1 MADVSVKMGVSGLA
15 QFKQSMT
22 DASASVKTLDA
33 ALKANEKAM
42 KQNGQTESYMA
53 TQANLLNAKLKE
65 QGNVARAAEQA
76 LKQMEANGVQ
86 KTSASYQ
93 NMQRRMIEA
102 RSSMMDTEEQI
113 RTLGT
118 ASLESSGQ
126 TDKLAD
132 SLGGLNKRISLEQVS
147 SAVKSITGGLEN
159 AAKKAVDLGEKLFN
173 VIMDSAAQAD
183 DISTMAT
190 RLGMTDEQVQQM
202 MYVADRFEAPVE
214 AMAKTWKKLKNNM
227 ASDSAEIV
235 EDFKKIGV
243 ATHEVTP
250 GKYGEVIGP
259 ARDYLDVFWEVGDA
273 LMAMTDASEQERIAQ
288 KLLGRS
294 WDEMIPLFTKGREA
308 YEAALEAAP
317 TASEEAVESA
327 ASLNDRVKELEK
339 SWDTLKLQ
347 ALETIAPALEKGADA
362 IANILDKVTGFLQT
376 EKGQELLD
384 KLGESVSNLFGDL
397 ANISAE
403 DVESNVTSVLTAL
416 TGGLKWLADNWSGV
430 KDALEKIVEGWAL
443 LKVTGGAADVL
454 KLVQGVMGLAGGG
467 SAAAAAGASAGA
479 SWGGAFASAVLK
491 AAPWLV
497 FLSTLLHISD
507 TGNNDLADANGN
519 LTEEGWLDFR
529 DQRARAARGETQDN
543 VWYDLIM
550 EAGEIVQEAAK
561 LWDDTAGIQALARY
575 ATSGNK
581 EQLAADLQALGYV
594 LQEAGKMEAL
604 DAPRVYVENDKGQ
617 VIHKDRR
624 TGKTIPQIDP
634 NKPELEIYD
643 IPIEA
648 LLQAPEDAAEDL
660 EKQVGAV
667 TLPVQLMFSGFG
679 GRNPFESG
687 NPLLNFL
694 GFGSHANGL
703 WSVPFDGYMAMLHKD
718 EQIVSAREVSSRNFS
733 SNLYVEAM
741 YMNNGTDVQGLS
753 AAMAA
758 ENQRIMSGHGS

>member
-93 NMQRRMIEA
+93 TMQRRMIEA
-102 RSSMMDTEEQI
+102 RSAMMDTEEQI

-190 RLGMTDEQVQQM
+190 RLGLTDEQVQQM
-202 MYVADRFEAPVE
+202 MYVANRFEAPVE
-214 AMAKTWKKLKNNM
+214 AMAKSWKRLKNNM
-227 ASDSAEIV
+227 ASDSDEIKEAFAEL
-235 EDFKKIGV
+235 GV
-243 ATHEVTP
+243 STREFMG
-250 GKYGEVIGP
+250 GKYGDVGP
-259 ARDYLDVFWEVGDA
+259 TRDYLDVFWEVGDA

-308 YEAALEAAP
+308 YEAALKAAP
-317 TASEEAVESA
+317 TASEEAVEGA
-327 ASLNDRVKELEK
+327 ASLNDRVKELEA
-339 SWDTLKLQ
+339 SWETLKLQ

-403 DVESNVTSVLTAL
+403 EVESNVTSVLTAL
-416 TGGLKWLADNWSGV
+416 TGGLEWLADNWSGV
-430 KDALEKIVEGWAL
+430 KDALVKIVEGWAL
-443 LKVTGGAADVL
+443 LKITGGAADVL

-479 SWGGAFASAVLK
+479 SWGGAFASAVMK
-491 AAPWLV
+491 AAPWLL
-497 FLSTLLHISD
+497 FLYETLKPGETADDSLV
-507 TGNNDLADANGN
+507 DANGN
-519 LTEEGWLDFR
+519 LTEEGLLNFR

-604 DAPRVYVENDKGQ
+604 DAPRVYVENDKSQ

-624 TGKTIPQIDP
+624 TGATIPQIDP
-634 NKPELEIYD
+634 NRPELEIYD

-679 GRNPFESG
+679 GKNPFESG

-703 WSVPFDGYMAMLHKD
+703 PWVPFDGYLAMLHKGERVLTAGQNRQYTINNNTYFSD
-718 EQIVSAREVSSRNFS
+718 VHLHNGLEIDALSDSINRRNAQEQRG
-733 SNLYVEAM
+733 Y
-741 YMNNGTDVQGLS
+741 GQ
-753 AAMAA
+753 
-758 ENQRIMSGHGS
+758 